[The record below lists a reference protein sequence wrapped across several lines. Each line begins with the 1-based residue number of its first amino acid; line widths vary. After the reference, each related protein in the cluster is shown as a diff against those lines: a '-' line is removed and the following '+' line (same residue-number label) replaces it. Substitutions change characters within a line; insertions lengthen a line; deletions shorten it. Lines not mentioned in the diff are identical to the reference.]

1 MRWGRSAAG
10 SPRTWLLA
18 LVFVALIDTAIT
30 RTALLWAPAYYEND
44 LGLHVVQLGQTFKVA
59 RRLFVSPSPAG
70 EERIV
75 ILGDSRI
82 WFGAPAAVLERELE
96 RQAPGRGIQVEQ
108 FAIFGARIGDFEAL
122 ARHLGRLDPALVVLA
137 LDGIELLPFADGG
150 YGNWPQRTFDTGWG
164 DNPLAAGGWQAR
176 LDRWARTVSPL
187 YRYRLFARAALV
199 DRVAPQPPAADLP
212 ERFESTLAVQQ
223 VLHPRRAETIDAAY
237 QAWRAQ
243 PALASYVTY
252 LQSKFPQPLPI
263 DRTVPPGTTI
273 APDSPALAGLGHLLS
288 ELRAV
293 APVLIVLLPEN
304 PILDQDV
311 AGLYHEPGF
320 SDVVAQRIAA
330 VAAAHDVP
338 VADGRRWLPAEA
350 FFDFLHPFP
359 DVSGLQRPL
368 ATEILHVLGS

>member
-1 MRWGRSAAG
+1 MRWSRSAAG
-10 SPRTWLLA
+10 SPITWLLA
-18 LVFVALIDTAIT
+18 LAFVALIDTAIT
-30 RTALLWAPAYYEND
+30 RTSLLWAPVYYEND
-44 LGLHVVQLGQTFKVA
+44 LGLHLVQLGQTFKVA
-59 RRLFVSPSPAG
+59 RRLFASPPPPG
-70 EERIV
+70 TERVV

-82 WFGAPAAVLERELE
+82 WFGAQKAILERELE
-96 RQAPGRGIQVEQ
+96 RQAPGRAVEVEQ

-164 DNPLAAGGWQAR
+164 DNPLAAGGWQQR

-199 DRVAPQPPAADLP
+199 DRVAPKPPIPDLP
-212 ERFESTLAVQQ
+212 ERFDSTLAVQQ
-223 VLHPRRAETIDAAY
+223 FLHRQRAEVIDAAY
-237 QAWRAQ
+237 GSWRAR
-243 PALASYVTY
+243 PTLANYVAY
-252 LQSKFPQPLPI
+252 LQSKFPKPLPI
-263 DRTVPPGTTI
+263 DRTVPSGTTV
-273 APDSPALAGLGHLLS
+273 AADSPALAGLGRLLD
-288 ELRAV
+288 ELRDV

-304 PILDQDV
+304 PILDQDA
-311 AGLYHEPGF
+311 AGAYHEPGF
-320 SDVVAQRIAA
+320 SDLAAERIRA
-330 VAAAHDVP
+330 VAAARGVA